1 MEELMDT
8 VKERPAH
15 PLTMRL
21 NPALKLNADTFFHV
35 AQLNQDLRMELSAQ
49 GDLIVMPP
57 AGGNTSSRNS
67 KLNYHFEAWNRQEER
82 GTVFDSSGGFILAN
96 GAVRSPDISW
106 VSEERLAELT
116 DAQREKFLP
125 LCPEFVLEL
134 RSPSDRLSAT
144 KEKMQE
150 YMENSAELG
159 WLIDPQEQRVHIYT
173 PDNVEVLEHPQEV
186 VGTGVLE
193 GFRLEMEEIW

>member
-1 MEELMDT
+1 MDT
-8 VKERPAH
+8 TKERSTSWQ
-15 PLTMRL
+15 PLVMRL
-21 NPALKLNADTFFHV
+21 NPALELNEETFFHV
-35 AQLNQDLRMELSAQ
+35 AQLNKDLRMELSAE
-49 GDLIVMPP
+49 GELIVMPP

-134 RSPSDRLSAT
+134 RSPSDRLSVV

-150 YMENSAELG
+150 YIDNGAELG
-159 WLIDPQEQRVHIYT
+159 WLIDPQEQRVYIYT
-173 PDNVEVLEHPQEV
+173 SDGVEELEQPREV
-186 VGTGVLE
+186 IGTGVLE
-193 GFRLEMEEIW
+193 AFRLELAEIW

>member
-1 MEELMDT
+1 MDA
-8 VKERPAH
+8 VRERSVNWQ
-15 PLTMRL
+15 PLVMRL
-21 NPALKLNADTFFHV
+21 PAFELNADTFFHI
-35 AQLNQDLRMELSAQ
+35 AQANQDLRMELSAE

-57 AGGNTSSRNS
+57 AGGNTSSRNAE
-67 KLNYHFEAWNRQEER
+67 LTAQFVFWNRQHKR
-82 GTVFDSSGGFILAN
+82 GKVFDSSGGFILAN

-116 DAQREKFLP
+116 DVQREKFLP

-134 RSPSDRLSAT
+134 RSPSDRLSVV

-150 YMENSAELG
+150 YMENGAELG
-159 WLIDPQEQRVHIYT
+159 WLIDPQERRVYIYT
-173 PDNVEVLEHPQEV
+173 ADGVEELEQPQEV

-193 GFRLEMEEIW
+193 GFRLELAEIW

>member
-8 VKERPAH
+8 VKKRPAH

-21 NPALKLNADTFFHV
+21 NPALELDAETFFHV
-35 AQLNQDLRMELSAQ
+35 AQLNKDLRLELSAE
-49 GDLIVMPP
+49 GELIVMPP

-134 RSPSDRLSAT
+134 RSPSDRLSVV

-150 YMENSAELG
+150 YVDNGAELG
-159 WLIDPQEQRVHIYT
+159 WLIDPQEQHVYIYT
-173 PDNVEVLEHPQEV
+173 AEGVEELERPQEV
-186 VGTGVLE
+186 EGTGVLE
-193 GFRLEMEEIW
+193 GFRLELAEIW